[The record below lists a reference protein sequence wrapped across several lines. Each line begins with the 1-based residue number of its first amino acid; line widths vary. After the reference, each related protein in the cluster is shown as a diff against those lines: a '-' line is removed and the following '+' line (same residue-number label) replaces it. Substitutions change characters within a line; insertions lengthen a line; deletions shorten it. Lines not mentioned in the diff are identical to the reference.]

1 MAGRAARIS
10 WFLAGTLPALAGLVA
25 GHPVLAFFL
34 LVVTEL
40 AIWVFRFADGVLED
54 VAKRWRARATD
65 WLDQALVRV
74 TSRFGKRYREFL
86 VDTLRAIEEQGPAT
100 SGFYRPD
107 LDEVF
112 VDVGLFTQAPHLVSA
127 SLLADQQV
135 TGVDRRNLDEFIDQE
150 RPSVLAVIGAPGS
163 GKSTLLRRTAREISR
178 HRFRNRR
185 TVPILLYLRD
195 HAGVIVR
202 NPLIDVAVL
211 IRRHLEVYRLAD
223 PPGWFERR
231 LRAGRC
237 VVLLDGLDEVAEQK
251 DRAVVSE
258 WVSAQVARYPKNDY
272 VLTSRPQGYLSS
284 KVDNALVLQ
293 VRSFSDE
300 QVADFVRRWYFAVE
314 RRASSSESVDVRRSA
329 EIAANDLL
337 DRLYRNPALYELT
350 VNPLLLT
357 MIANVHRH
365 RGALP
370 GSRADLYKEICEV
383 MLWRRQVAKKME
395 LELRGEKKES
405 LLRGLAFAMMEKRV
419 TGVPRADVVEA
430 VKPSMRRLS
439 RDFTVDGFLADVTTN
454 GLLVERESGVYS
466 FAHHTFQE
474 YLAAAHIRDKQ
485 WSKILVDGVDD
496 VWWRETTLLYAARSD
511 ADEIVQACLNSSS
524 VAAFLLAYDCAAQ
537 GSELAPELV
546 ERMDALLAEVYEPD
560 TPAERRRLMAGVVA
574 ARHVHDLVRTRGHR
588 WVCSKPVTSGIF
600 WLYQQDVRAEQAV
613 NAVPGGTGPVRGVWG
628 SDALAF
634 TRWFNS
640 ITGNHILYQL
650 PEQDDVKNVFATER
664 PPDFTVW
671 LRPAAKETQPVLWVP
686 KGMPHPHSVTSEML
700 ASHVVEDATR
710 VAPSLARL
718 LLLQSLLE
726 VRVLARNLEADLA
739 QARANVAAKGR
750 TRELELAS
758 AEAHARSLAKDR
770 PLRLAHA
777 LEGARD
783 LAAALGLES
792 AAGVTIDVV
801 KAIAYANKADRAA
814 ATVRADQLADH
825 LIGELDPDFARIFVL
840 TGAPSARRS
849 PDRVMGKA
857 LSTVFDTLLFQQP
870 SPETWAKEFSAAFLR
885 HTLDFQQKPIVVS
898 PGALAGWMHDAGQTL
913 VAMGGSSESEE
924 DEDEDVYEGPT
935 AWAGHAVVALE
946 EVAIPIFER
955 KRDLTPDTATA
966 IRLAS
971 LCLAAETPA
980 VRTGVLSQTFR
991 RIAAGASL
999 LERRQEEQ
1007 VVCNETIVL
1016 SVS

>member
-1 MAGRAARIS
+1 MASRSARIS
-10 WFLAGTLPALAGLVA
+10 LFLAGTLPALAGLAA
-25 GHPVLAFFL
+25 GHPVAAGFL
-34 LVVTEL
+34 FLGAEL
-40 AIWVFRFADGVLED
+40 GIWALMLTGGVLD
-54 VAKRWRARATD
+54 DLGKRWRNRVTE
-65 WLDQALVRV
+65 WLDQAVLRG

-86 VDTLRAIEEQGPAT
+86 IDTLRAIEEQGPAT

-112 VDVGLFTQAPHLVSA
+112 VDVGLVTQAPHLVSP

-135 TGVDRRNLDEFIDQE
+135 IGVDRRNLDEFIDQE
-150 RPSVLAVIGAPGS
+150 QPSVLAVIGAPGS

-195 HAGVIVR
+195 HTDIIVG
-202 NPLIDVAVL
+202 NPDIDVATLV
-211 IRRHLEVYRLAD
+211 RRHLEVYRLED
-223 PPGWFERR
+223 PARWFERR
-231 LRAGRC
+231 LRAGKC
-237 VVLLDGLDEVAEQK
+237 VVLLDGLDEVADQK
-251 DRAVVSE
+251 DRTVVSD

-300 QVADFVRRWYFAVE
+300 QVTDFVRRWYFAVE
-314 RRASSSESVDVRRSA
+314 RRASRSESVDVRRAA

-395 LELRGEKKES
+395 LELRGDKKES
-405 LLRGLAFAMMEKRV
+405 LLRSLAFGMMEKRV

-430 VKPSMRRLS
+430 IKPSMRRLS
-439 RDFTVDGFLADVTTN
+439 RDFTVDGFLSDVTTN

-496 VWWRETTLLYAARSD
+496 VWWRETTLLYAAWSD
-511 ADEIVQACLNSSS
+511 ADEIVQACLDSSS
-524 VAAFLLAYDCAAQ
+524 VAAFQLAYDCAGQ

-560 TPAERRRLMAGVVA
+560 TPAERRRLMAGVLA
-574 ARHVHDLVRTRGHR
+574 ARHVHGLVRTRGRR
-588 WVCSKPVTSGIF
+588 WVCSKPITSGIF

-613 NAVPGGTGPVRGVWG
+613 NAVPGGTDPVRGVWG
-628 SDALAF
+628 GDALAF
-634 TRWFNS
+634 TRWINS
-640 ITGNHILYQL
+640 ITGNHIVYQL
-650 PEQDDVKNVFATER
+650 PEHDDVKDVFDRA
-664 PPDFTVW
+664 PDFTVW
-671 LRPAAKETQPVLWVP
+671 LRPTAKAKQPKLWVP
-686 KGMPHPHSVTSEML
+686 KGVAHPHSVNSEML
-700 ASHVVEDATR
+700 ASHVIGDATR

-726 VRVLARNLEADLA
+726 VRVLAENLEGELA
-739 QARANVAAKGR
+739 QARANAMARGR
-750 TRELELAS
+750 TRELEIA
-758 AEAHARSLAKDR
+758 AAAAHARSLAKDR
-770 PLRLAHA
+770 PLRLAQA

-792 AAGVTIDVV
+792 AAAVTIEVV

-814 ATVRADQLADH
+814 AIARADRLADD
-825 LIGELDPDFARIFVL
+825 LVDELDPDFARIFVL
-840 TGAPSARRS
+840 TGKSSARKS
-849 PDRVMGKA
+849 PDRVMGRA
-857 LSTVFDTLLFQQP
+857 LCKVFDTLLFKQP
-870 SPETWAKEFSAAFLR
+870 SPETWATEFSTAFLH

-898 PGALAGWMHDAGQTL
+898 PGALADSTHHARRVLIDVAG
-913 VAMGGSSESEE
+913 VSASEE
-924 DEDEDVYEGPT
+924 DEDEDVYEGPS
-935 AWAGHAVVALE
+935 AWASQAVFALE
-946 EVAIPIFER
+946 DVAVPIFER

-971 LCLAAETPA
+971 LCLAAETPTL
-980 VRTGVLSQTFR
+980 RTGVLSQTFR
-991 RIAAGASL
+991 QIAAGVSL
-999 LERRQEEQ
+999 LERRMDGQA
-1007 VVCNETIVL
+1007 VCNETIML